1 MDEVKEQVKDSLSRI
16 TQLVSLNNLESQLSG
31 VAALLLTSTRLRDCD
46 VTWLYGPL
54 QTGSDRSLRI
64 PSSSPAGSCHI
75 STSNSS
81 SLKHAAAAAIQP
93 RQSCKVGRR
102 FDRAGIGRTSSG
114 CVTFPLSLGRMSS
127 ENPSLLPLVL
137 PSGSKPPDAGKEK
150 HIHFNE
156 QVEQCIALEM
166 IGDEDEELTSSA
178 VHDFDDSESDDGA
191 IMMKSINPKS
201 NLPLISRRKAT
212 LWASSNSDCKTIAVL
227 PSTTLNPREG
237 TLDPLETAARY
248 NNGSWNRGKLSSSL
262 SQAALGLLKSSAW
275 ILHGDSMKDGDADI
289 DWQSLHAVASCKDSM
304 AVTQERLQNLH
315 SSGSSSSLNGDPPG
329 MRRTPSGMFMP
340 YDEGDDDMASEGLF
354 GIVVD
359 AVNTAKDMAY
369 VVWNVGWR

>member
-16 TQLVSLNNLESQLSG
+16 TQLVSLDNFQSQLSG
-31 VAALLLTSTRLRDCD
+31 VAVLWLTSTRQRDCD

-54 QTGSDRSLRI
+54 QTGSDRSLRM
-64 PSSSPAGSCHI
+64 PSFSPASSCHI

-81 SLKHAAAAAIQP
+81 FLKHAAAAIQP
-93 RQSCKVGRR
+93 RQFCKVRR
-102 FDRAGIGRTSSG
+102 RRDQAGIERTTSG
-114 CVTFPLSLGRMSS
+114 YVTFPLSLGGMSS
-127 ENPSLLPLVL
+127 ENPSLLPSVL
-137 PSGSKPPDAGKEK
+137 PSGSEPPDAGKEK

-166 IGDEDEELTSSA
+166 TGDEDEELTSSA

-191 IMMKSINPKS
+191 IMMKSTNPKS

-212 LWASSNSDCKTIAVL
+212 LWASPNSDCKTIAVL
-227 PSTTLNPREG
+227 PSTTLNPREA

-248 NNGSWNRGKLSSSL
+248 NNGSWNSGKLSSSL

-289 DWQSLHAVASCKDSM
+289 DWQSPHDVASCKDSI